1 MKSLKLFSNL
11 SFAAVL
17 LAIISIGF
25 SSCNK
30 KFDEPAGTTELGVKA
45 NKTIKQLLALGGPSG
60 SFIPINDTIIV
71 SGIVSANDK
80 SGNIYKEIYFQD
92 ATGAIALE
100 LDGTGLYTS
109 FPVGREIAVLCKGL
123 WMANVNGMK
132 KLCTRTVANN
142 VPSMY
147 GIPSA
152 AISNYVRKGR
162 LNQPITPQIVTL
174 GQLNADLQGVL
185 VKLENFEIIDP
196 ELDFLYGD
204 TSANKN
210 NQNIDV
216 QNCSGDKLLFRNSA
230 YSNFAGY
237 KVPQG
242 NGSITGI
249 FTVFNTTKQFLIRDT
264 SDLQMWGI
272 RCDGTNPSTPVV
284 TKTIQEI
291 RNVTPGT
298 AVGPYT
304 AIEGFI
310 VSSTF
315 NEASGNYRIQDA
327 SGYGIQLRVL
337 TAVNGGWALG
347 TKVKINISNL
357 IVDYYNGDLQ
367 INNVGRVS
375 VTGIGTVTPRI
386 TNVADINTNLNTWA
400 SSVVTI
406 NNVTIAQTST
416 GTAGINYTITDATGA
431 IISYV
436 RTTLGYNMPI
446 SAASVT
452 GYVANYNG
460 TAQLTIRAATDV
472 VGGVFPNTIL
482 NENFETINTGT
493 GVEFALAGWQN
504 IPEVGGVKYQGR
516 TFGGTKYVQMSAFN
530 SAQPIVKSWL
540 ITPVFNLNNS
550 INEVLNFKT
559 KDGYNNGAILK
570 VLISTDYDGGAT
582 PWTAT
587 WTDLTSTAT
596 VSTGTT
602 TGYAASWV
610 PSGNVN
616 IGSFNG
622 TNVYVAFKYEG
633 GDPAQTST
641 YQIDDVVIFGN

>member
-1 MKSLKLFSNL
+1 MKSLKVITNL

-17 LAIISIGF
+17 LSLISLGF

-30 KFDEPAGTTELGVKA
+30 KFDEPSATNELGVTA

-123 WMANVNGMK
+123 WIANVNGMK

-142 VPSMY
+142 VPSVY

-152 AISNYVRKGR
+152 SITNYVRKGR
-162 LNQPITPQIVTL
+162 LNQPITPQVVTF
-174 GQLNADLQGVL
+174 GQLNPDLQGVL
-185 VKLENFEIIDP
+185 VKLENFEVVDP

-210 NQNIDV
+210 NQNVDF
-216 QNCSGDKLLFRNSA
+216 QNCGGDKTLIRNSA
-230 YSNFAGY
+230 FANFAGL

-249 FTVFNTTKQFLIRDT
+249 FTVYNTTKQFLIRDT

-272 RCDGTNPSTPVV
+272 RCDGTNPNTPVV

-291 RNVTPGT
+291 RNTTPGT
-298 AVGPYT
+298 TVGPYT
-304 AIEGFI
+304 AIEGII

-315 NEASGNYRIQDA
+315 NEGGGNYRIQDA
-327 SGYGIQLRVL
+327 SGYGIQLRVIS
-337 TAVNGGWALG
+337 AVNGGWALG
-347 TKVKINISNL
+347 TKVKVNISNL

-375 VTGIGTVTPRI
+375 VTGLGTVTPRV
-386 TNVADINTNLNTWA
+386 TTVTDINNNLNTWA
-400 SSVVTI
+400 STVVTL

-416 GTAGINYTITDATGA
+416 GTSGINYSITDATGS
-431 IISYV
+431 IISFV

-446 SAASVT
+446 SAASIT

-460 TAQLTIRAATDV
+460 TSQLTIRASTDV

-482 NENFETINTGT
+482 SENFETINTGT
-493 GVEFALAGWQN
+493 GVEFVLPGWQN
-504 IPEVGGVKYQGR
+504 ITEAGTVKYQGR
-516 TFGGTKYVQMSAFN
+516 SFGGTKYAQISAYN
-530 SAQPIVKSWL
+530 AAQPVVKTWL
-540 ITPVFNLNNS
+540 ITSVFSLDNS
-550 INEVLNFKT
+550 INEILNFKT
-559 KDGYNNGAILK
+559 KDGYNNGATLK
-570 VLISTDYDGGAT
+570 VMISTDYNGGAT

-587 WTDLTSTAT
+587 WTDLTPTA
-596 VSTGTT
+596 VISTGNS
-602 TGYAASWV
+602 TGYAPNWV
-610 PSGNVN
+610 SSGNVN
-616 IGSFNG
+616 IGTYNG
-622 TNVYVAFKYEG
+622 ANVYIAFKYEG
-633 GDPAQTST
+633 GDPGLTST
-641 YQIDDVVIFGN
+641 YQIDDLVIFGN